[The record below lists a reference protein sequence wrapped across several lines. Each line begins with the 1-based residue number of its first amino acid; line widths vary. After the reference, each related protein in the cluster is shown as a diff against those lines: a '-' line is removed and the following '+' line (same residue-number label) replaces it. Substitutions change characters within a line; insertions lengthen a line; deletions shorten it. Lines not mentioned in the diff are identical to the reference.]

1 MFARVTT
8 MQASAGKLDALVRVY
23 EKTVLPAAAAEQGFR
38 GTYLLT
44 DRGRGKCVAMTF
56 WETEDDAMANEASG
70 YYQEQVDKVRHFLTT
85 PPMREGYEVAV
96 QDTTTQEDRVIPMAA
111 PTQATTP

>member
-8 MQASAGKLDALVRVY
+8 IQASAGKLDALVRVY
-23 EKTVLPAAAAEQGFR
+23 EKTVLPAAATEQGFR

-44 DRGRGKCVAMTF
+44 DRGRSKCVAVTF
-56 WETEDDAMANEASG
+56 WETEDDALANEASG

-85 PPMREGYEVAV
+85 PPMREGYDVAV
-96 QDTTTQEDRVIPMAA
+96 QNTTTQDVQIIPMAA
-111 PTQATTP
+111 PPQSATP

>member
-8 MQASAGKLDALVRVY
+8 IQASTGKLDALVRVY
-23 EKTVLPAAAAEQGFR
+23 EKTVLPATAAERGFR

-44 DRGRGKCVAMTF
+44 DRDRGKCVAVTF
-56 WETEDDAMANEASG
+56 WETEDDAIANEASG
-70 YYQEQVDKVRHFLTT
+70 YYQQQVDKVRHLLTT

-96 QDTTTQEDRVIPMAA
+96 QDTTTQDVQVIPMAA